1 MIENL
6 IIIFLINLLVVSI
19 LFSISLI
26 IKKADII
33 DIYWAPSFLLS
44 CLTLLLI
51 NKNSSFPHL
60 ILITIVGIWSIRLGL
75 YLYIRN
81 MGHAEDIRYSKMRS
95 KYGNIGLFLINY
107 LIQAILITIV
117 SIPLQSVLSS
127 IDIKL
132 NLISLLGIAIA
143 LSGIIIEALSDRQ
156 LKAFKKDPIN
166 NGKVMSLGLWNYSR
180 HPNYFGNS
188 LFWWGVTTYSFS
200 LTFEL
205 IVFILPIL
213 MTYFLLKVSGV
224 SMLESQIKNTKE
236 GYEEYINTTSAF
248 IILPKKKNE

>member
-19 LFSISLI
+19 LFGISLV

-33 DIYWAPSFLLS
+33 DIYWGPSFLLS

-51 NKNSSFPHL
+51 NKNLSFPHL
-60 ILITIVGIWSIRLGL
+60 ILITIVGIWAIRLGS

-81 MGHAEDIRYSKMRS
+81 MGHPEDIRYSKMRS
-95 KYGNIGLFLINY
+95 KYGNVGLFFINY
-107 LIQAILITIV
+107 LIQAILIAIV
-117 SIPLQSVLSS
+117 SLPLQSVLSTNNLE
-127 IDIKL
+127 L
-132 NLISLLGIAIA
+132 NIISW
-143 LSGIIIEALSDRQ
+143 LSGIIALAGITIEALSDKQ
-156 LKAFKKDPIN
+156 LKAFKKDTLN

-188 LFWWGVTTYSFS
+188 LFWWGISIYSLS

-205 IVFILPIL
+205 IVLVSPII

-224 SMLESQIKNTKE
+224 SMLESQIKHTKD
-236 GYEEYINTTSAF
+236 GYKEYIDTTSAF
-248 IILPKKKNE
+248 IILPKKKK

>member
-19 LFSISLI
+19 LFGVSLVN
-26 IKKADII
+26 KKADII
-33 DIYWAPSFLLS
+33 DIYWGRSFLLS

-51 NKNSSFPHL
+51 NKNSSFPPL
-60 ILITIVGIWSIRLGL
+60 ILVIIVGIWAIRLGS

-81 MGHAEDIRYSKMRS
+81 MGHPEDIRYSKMRS
-95 KYGNIGLFLINY
+95 KYGNVGLFFINY
-107 LIQAILITIV
+107 LIQAILIAIV
-117 SIPLQSVLSS
+117 SLPLQSVLSTNNLE
-127 IDIKL
+127 L
-132 NLISLLGIAIA
+132 NIISW
-143 LSGIIIEALSDRQ
+143 LSGIIALAGITIEALSDKQ
-156 LKAFKKDPIN
+156 LKAFKKDTLN

-188 LFWWGVTTYSFS
+188 LFWWGISIYSLS

-205 IVFILPIL
+205 IVLVSPII

-224 SMLESQIKNTKE
+224 SMLENQIKHTKD
-236 GYEEYINTTSAF
+236 GYKEYIDTTSAF
-248 IILPKKKNE
+248 IILPKKKK

>member
-6 IIIFLINLLVVSI
+6 IIIFSINLLVVSI
-19 LFSISLI
+19 LFGISLVN
-26 IKKADII
+26 KKADII
-33 DIYWAPSFLLS
+33 DIYWGPSFLLS

-60 ILITIVGIWSIRLGL
+60 ILVIIVGIWAIRLGS

-81 MGHAEDIRYSKMRS
+81 IGHPEDIRYSKMRS
-95 KYGNIGLFLINY
+95 KYGNVGLFFINY
-107 LIQAILITIV
+107 LIQAILIAIV
-117 SIPLQSVLSS
+117 SLPLQSVLSTNNLE
-127 IDIKL
+127 L
-132 NLISLLGIAIA
+132 NIISW
-143 LSGIIIEALSDRQ
+143 LSGIIALAGITIEALSDKQ
-156 LKAFKKDPIN
+156 LKAFKKDTLN

-188 LFWWGVTTYSFS
+188 LFWWGISIYSLS

-205 IVFILPIL
+205 IVLVSPII

-224 SMLESQIKNTKE
+224 SMLESQIKHTKD
-236 GYEEYINTTSAF
+236 GYKEYIDTTSAF
-248 IILPKKKNE
+248 IILPKKKK